1 MFKMFSELF
10 VTLLL
15 EIKTPLVL
23 NPKPVRKSVAN
34 YYKLNTVVDQASI
47 SRKRKISITQSL
59 SKILKTLGCHF
70 FQIRFLESN

>member
-15 EIKTPLVL
+15 VIKTPLVL
-23 NPKPVRKSVAN
+23 SPKPVRKSVAN

-47 SRKRKISITQSL
+47 SRKKKVL
-59 SKILKTLGCHF
+59 LNLCLK
-70 FQIRFLESN
+70 S